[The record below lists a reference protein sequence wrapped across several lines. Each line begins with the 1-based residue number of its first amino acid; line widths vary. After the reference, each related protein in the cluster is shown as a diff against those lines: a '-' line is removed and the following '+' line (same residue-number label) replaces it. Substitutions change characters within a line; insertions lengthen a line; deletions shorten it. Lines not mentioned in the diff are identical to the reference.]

1 MDYIKVADKQYRL
14 LNPRPAYIIAAG
26 RPGGP
31 RGVMAATWV
40 TPVSEDPPR
49 VAVMWE
55 KESHTLSVARDTGCF
70 TINIV
75 GSDMLDK
82 LWRVGT
88 VSGWEEPDKAE
99 KAGLRLVESPSGCI
113 RVYGVLGYIDA
124 RIHRVIDDV
133 AEDVDIVIGDIVGAY
148 ASKEIYSLRRGW
160 NVYRASIPL
169 QVAGR
174 TFTLPGRLVYLSKS
188 RK

>member
-1 MDYIKVADKQYRL
+1 MEYIKVEDKHYRL
-14 LNPRPAYIIAAG
+14 LHPRPAYIVAAG

-31 RGVMAATWV
+31 SGVMAASWV

-55 KESHTLSVARDTGCF
+55 KDSHTLSIARDTGCF

-88 VSGWEEPDKAE
+88 VSGWEEPSKAE

-113 RVYGVLGYIDA
+113 RVDGVLGYIDA
-124 RIHRVIDDV
+124 RIYRVLEDV
-133 AEDVDIVIGDIVGAY
+133 AEDVDIVIGDIVEAY
-148 ASKEIYSLRRGW
+148 ASKDLYNPRRGW
-160 NVYRASIPL
+160 NVYKAPIPL
-169 QVAGR
+169 QVAGKA
-174 TFTLPGRLVYLSKS
+174 FTLPGRIIYPSK
-188 RK
+188 K